1 MMKVI
6 SSLESL
12 SHYSQSTGHPTE
24 LAIYNRFLLSA
35 SVVWTGSK
43 CK

>member
-1 MMKVI
+1 MKVI
-6 SSLESL
+6 SSLEKPIAL
-12 SHYSQSTGHPTE
+12 FTE
-24 LAIYNRFLLSA
+24 HRPPHRVGYNRFLLSA